1 MEWQIILAVVIAIPL
16 IALPAAFIWYMNVS
30 GLFQVMRDARERQK
44 RRTRALKAAGETIR
58 R

>member
-1 MEWQIILAVVIAIPL
+1 MEWQVILAIVIAIPL

-44 RRTRALKAAGETIR
+44 KRARALKAAEESIR